1 LINGLNEDWT
11 MPQMPAIDHV
21 DVPHAWPV
29 LEAVSVTHPDA
40 MLLMHQLNQRL
51 ASISGDSGASG
62 FNAASMPAGRSVFLV
77 ARGADGALLGC
88 GAVRPLA
95 QAGGAPV
102 AELKRMFARDGTRGV
117 GAALLAALEREA
129 FTMGYRALWL
139 ETRRINER
147 ALRFYRRHGYSEI
160 PNYGSYVDRE
170 DAVCLGKP
178 LRSSAAPSLNA
189 AMNRTLNKESS
200 WT

>member
-1 LINGLNEDWT
+1 
-11 MPQMPAIDHV
+11 MPQLPAIDHANATAAV
-21 DVPHAWPV
+21 PV
-29 LEAVSVTHPDA
+29 LEAVPVTHPDA
-40 MLLMHQLNQRL
+40 VLLMHQLNQRL
-51 ASISGDSGASG
+51 ASLSGDSGASG
-62 FNAASMPAGRSVFLV
+62 FEAASMPAGRSVFLV

-102 AELKRMFARDGTRGV
+102 GELKRMFARDGTRGV
-117 GAALLAALEREA
+117 GAALLTALEREA
-129 FTMGYRALWL
+129 LVMGYRAIWL
-139 ETRRINER
+139 ETRRVNGR

-170 DAVCLGKP
+170 DAVCLGKS
-178 LRSSAAPSLNA
+178 LRVATAAVAAPVPILSPLKPEP
-189 AMNRTLNKESS
+189 KESS

>member
-1 LINGLNEDWT
+1 LIDGINEDWT

-21 DVPHAWPV
+21 HAPSALPV
-29 LEAVSVTHPDA
+29 LEAVSHAHPDA
-40 MLLMHQLNQRL
+40 VLLMHQLDQRL
-51 ASISGDSGASG
+51 ASLSGDSGAGS
-62 FNAASMPAGRSVFLV
+62 FDAASMPPGRSVFLV
-77 ARGADGALLGC
+77 ARGADGTLLGC

-102 AELKRMFARDGTRGV
+102 GELKRMFARDGTRGV
-117 GAALLAALEREA
+117 GAALLVALERAA
-129 FTMGYRALWL
+129 FDMGYRALWL

-147 ALRFYRRHGYSEI
+147 ALRFYRRHGYSDI
-160 PNYGSYVDRE
+160 PNYGSYVDRK

-178 LRSSAAPSLNA
+178 LRSAAASS
-189 AMNRTLNKESS
+189 LNKEAS

>member
-1 LINGLNEDWT
+1 
-11 MPQMPAIDHV
+11 MPQTPAIDHV
-21 DVPHAWPV
+21 DAPHESPV
-29 LEAVSVTHPDA
+29 LEAVSVVHPDA
-40 MLLMHQLNQRL
+40 VLLMHQLNQRL
-51 ASISGDSGASG
+51 ASLSGDSGASG
-62 FNAASMPAGRSVFLV
+62 FEPSSMPAGRSVFLV
-77 ARGADGALLGC
+77 ARSADGALLGC

-95 QAGGAPV
+95 QAGHAPV

-129 FTMGYRALWL
+129 LAMGHRALWL

-178 LRSSAAPSLNA
+178 LRGAATSLLKDSLN
-189 AMNRTLNKESS
+189 KGPS